1 MKRARLEV
9 RRTVVTDTSV
19 GRSTGVSQGHEDLAC
34 ALKEIRQY
42 CPMQEP
48 LGDPWR
54 RRGVL
59 ILATKQEWVPGGGG
73 GSAEGSTVQL

>member
-1 MKRARLEV
+1 MRIQVKRARLEI
-9 RRTVVTDTSV
+9 RKQWHEELITDTSV
-19 GRSTGVSQGHEDLAC
+19 GRSTGVSQGHEDMAC

-48 LGDPWR
+48 FGDPLR

-59 ILATKQEWVPGGGG
+59 ILATK
-73 GSAEGSTVQL
+73 